1 MILNLDIF
9 LSAQVLVCQ
18 HGAYAPAH
26 AAVLTD
32 AMLDKG
38 DLDGYAVQK
47 LILRA
52 VEELQRTA
60 PKPGETFH

>member
-26 AAVLTD
+26 AAMLTD

-38 DLDGYAVQK
+38 DLDGYAVQR
-47 LILRA
+47 L
-52 VEELQRTA
+52 
-60 PKPGETFH
+60 ETISIK